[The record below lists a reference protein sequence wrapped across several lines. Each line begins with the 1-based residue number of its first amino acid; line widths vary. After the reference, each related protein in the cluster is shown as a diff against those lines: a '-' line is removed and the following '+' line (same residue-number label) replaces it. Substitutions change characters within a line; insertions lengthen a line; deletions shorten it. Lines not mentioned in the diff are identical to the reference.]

1 MSCLKSSENAYF
13 SKTVDFCAEIRYN
26 ESKKN
31 NKEVLFMGIYLN
43 PDNIDFQKALNS
55 EIYVDK
61 TELIKYTNKV
71 LNTEQ
76 QFICVS
82 RPRRFGKSMAGDML
96 AAYYSR
102 GCDSKEMFSKYKI
115 SSAPTFE
122 KHLNKYNVIHINMV
136 NFLGESKNI
145 DEMIQFIYDD
155 IIDEVIEQYPDLNMP
170 RRKTLLNV
178 LNKAFAQFKIP
189 FIFIIDEW
197 DCIFRE
203 LKNEK
208 ESQEKY
214 LDFLRDIMKDQSYV
228 ALAYMTG
235 ILPIKKYGKHSA
247 LNMFTEIAMTNA
259 VPIQEFTGFTENEVI
274 KLCKEYKKDFNE
286 VKRWYDGYTVDG
298 ESIYNPKSVV
308 EALTRGT
315 FKNYWTSTE
324 NYEALEEFI
333 FRNDD
338 GLRDTV
344 IKLIAGEK
352 KKIDP
357 STFNNDMV
365 TFNSQDDV
373 LTLLVHLGYLT
384 FDSETN
390 EVAIPNYEVS
400 EQFASTI
407 RNKDWAEVSRSLK
420 VSDELLQSTLNCDAE
435 RVAQLISDSHSD
447 NTSILQYND
456 ENSLACVLSIAYY
469 SARKDYILHR
479 ELPTGKGFADLVFI
493 PRIGRTLP
501 ALIIELKKGHSAEEA
516 IQQIKD
522 NNYIHKVSEYSPEI
536 ILVGI
541 NYDEKKGHTCMIEKY
556 EIK

>member
-1 MSCLKSSENAYF
+1 
-13 SKTVDFCAEIRYN
+13 
-26 ESKKN
+26 
-31 NKEVLFMGIYLN
+31 MGIYLN
-43 PDNIDFQKALNS
+43 PDNTDFQEALNS

-61 TELIKYTNKV
+61 TELIKHTNSKIRTA
-71 LNTEQ
+71 NKY
-76 QFICVS
+76 ICVS

-96 AAYYSR
+96 VAYYSK

-115 SSAPTFE
+115 SSVPSFE
-122 KHLNKYNVIHINMV
+122 KHLNKYNVIHINMLDFV
-136 NFLGESKNI
+136 GEKRPIMESLDYLSKRLIHEIKKENG
-145 DEMIQFIYDD
+145 DVDCFDWNDLMSVLA
-155 IIDEVIEQYPDLNMP
+155 EVFNEK
-170 RRKTLLNV
+170 RV
-178 LNKAFAQFKIP
+178 P

-197 DCIFRE
+197 DCVFRE
-203 LKNEK
+203 YKNDTEG
-208 ESQEKY
+208 QIKY
-214 LDFLRDIMKDQSYV
+214 LDYLRRILKDQSYI

-259 VPIQEFTGFTENEVI
+259 APIQEFTGFTENEVRQ
-274 KLCKEYKKDFNE
+274 LCDDYKKDFNE

-344 IKLIAGEK
+344 IKLLAGEK

-390 EVAIPNYEVS
+390 EVSIPNYEVS

-407 RNKDWAEVSRSLK
+407 RNKDWAEVSKSLK
-420 VSDELLQSTLNCDAE
+420 VSDELLQATLDCDAE
-435 RVAQLISDSHSD
+435 KVAKLISDSHSE

-479 ELPTGKGFADLVFI
+479 ELATGKGFADLVFI

-522 NNYIHKVSEYSPEI
+522 NNYLHKVSEHSSEV

-541 NYDEKKGHTCMIEKY
+541 NYDEKKGHTCIIEKMG
-556 EIK
+556 